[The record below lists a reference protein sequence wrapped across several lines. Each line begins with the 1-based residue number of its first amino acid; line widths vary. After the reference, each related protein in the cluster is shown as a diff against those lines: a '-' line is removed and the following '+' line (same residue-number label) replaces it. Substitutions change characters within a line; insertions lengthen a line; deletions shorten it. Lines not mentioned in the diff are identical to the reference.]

1 MRAMTAS
8 ARAFVISDAVAL
20 LVFVAIGTANHG
32 NDLTFLEVGAT
43 AAPLLVAWFA
53 MSLATRLYREDT
65 DGWRRLALTW
75 VVAVP
80 VAVLLRSVLRGGPW
94 DERLPVFAAV
104 ALAFTAL
111 FVLAGRAAVLA
122 WRRARRQ
129 EPSPS

>member
-1 MRAMTAS
+1 MS
-8 ARAFVISDAVAL
+8 PARVFAISDAVAL

-32 NDLTFLEVGAT
+32 NDLTVLEVGAT

-53 MSLATRLYREDT
+53 MALATRLYGEAA

-80 VAVLLRSVLRGGPW
+80 VAAVLRSVLRGGPW
-94 DERLPVFAAV
+94 DERVAVFAAV

>member
-1 MRAMTAS
+1 MSA
-8 ARAFVISDAVAL
+8 ARAFATSDAAAL
-20 LVFVAIGTANHG
+20 IMFVAIGTANHG
-32 NDLTFLEVGAT
+32 NDLTVLEIGAT

-53 MSLATRLYREDT
+53 MSLATRLYRQDA
-65 DGWRRLALTW
+65 DGWRRLAVTW

-80 VAVLLRSVLRGGPW
+80 VAVVLRSALRDGPW
-94 DERLPVFAAV
+94 DERLAVFAAV
-104 ALAFTAL
+104 ALGFTAL

>member
-1 MRAMTAS
+1 MSA
-8 ARAFVISDAVAL
+8 ARAFAISDAAAL
-20 LVFVAIGTANHG
+20 IVFVAIGTANHG
-32 NDLTFLEVGAT
+32 NDLTVLEIGAT

-53 MSLATRLYREDT
+53 MSLATRLYRQDA
-65 DGWRRLALTW
+65 DGWRRLAVTW

-80 VAVLLRSVLRGGPW
+80 VAVVLRSALRDGPW
-94 DERLPVFAAV
+94 DERLAVFAAV
-104 ALAFTAL
+104 ALGFTAL

>member
-1 MRAMTAS
+1 MRAMSQT
-8 ARAFVISDAVAL
+8 RAFVVSDAVAL

-32 NDLTFLEVGAT
+32 NDLTFLEIAAT
-43 AAPLLVAWFA
+43 AAPLLGAWFA
-53 MSLATRLYREDT
+53 MSLATRLYRDDA

-80 VAVLLRSVLRGGPW
+80 VAALVRSFLRGGPW

-111 FVLAGRAAVLA
+111 FVLAGRGAVLA

>member
-1 MRAMTAS
+1 MRAMSA
-8 ARAFVISDAVAL
+8 ARAFAISDAAAL
-20 LVFVAIGTANHG
+20 VVFVAIGTANHG
-32 NDLTFLEVGAT
+32 NGLTILEIGAT
-43 AAPLLVAWFA
+43 AGPLLAAWFA
-53 MSLATRLYREDT
+53 TSVATRLYREDA

-75 VVAVP
+75 AVAVP
-80 VAVLLRSVLRGGPW
+80 VAAVLRSVLRGGPW

-111 FVLAGRAAVLA
+111 FVLSGRAAVVA